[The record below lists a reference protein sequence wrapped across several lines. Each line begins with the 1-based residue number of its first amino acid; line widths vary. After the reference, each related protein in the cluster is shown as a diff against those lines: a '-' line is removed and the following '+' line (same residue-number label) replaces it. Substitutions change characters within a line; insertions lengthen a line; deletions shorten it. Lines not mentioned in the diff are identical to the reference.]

1 MKNSITRIIA
11 VIFSV
16 VTSSAALADGH
27 YNGQGFSSNI
37 SSTTLE
43 GKTGSIIH
51 MINEDFWQYQN
62 APEGWPTAAMAT
74 CHFTMMIAAGRAS
87 PFINKWR
94 L

>member
-1 MKNSITRIIA
+1 MKSSITRTIA

-51 MINEDFWQYQN
+51 MINEKLCFSRIWVTG
-62 APEGWPTAAMAT
+62 A
-74 CHFTMMIAAGRAS
+74 CH
-87 PFINKWR
+87 
-94 L
+94 